1 MIRVASYNIRKS
13 VGTDWRRQPRQILD
27 VLREI
32 DADIV
37 ALQEVDRRF
46 GDRVSSLAPEAII
59 DKTDYKAIRFGVR
72 PGSLGWHGN
81 TILVRKSV
89 EVLHCERI
97 VLPALEPRGAAL
109 ADIQID
115 DLKLRVVGMHLGLVS
130 LWRRRQARAVLQR
143 LKALEEPLPT
153 VMMGDLN
160 EWNTEGGCLSH
171 FAEDHHVVAPGPSF
185 HSHLP
190 FASFDRII
198 TSADLSVQTAGV
210 HLSERARI
218 ASDHLPVWAEMTYL
232 GEVAAP
238 MRRAAALEPLAGE

>member
-27 VLREI
+27 VLSEL
-32 DADIV
+32 DADII

-46 GDRVSSLAPEAII
+46 GDRVSSLAPQAIAER
-59 DKTDYKAIRFGVR
+59 TAYKALRFGVR
-72 PGSLGWHGN
+72 PDSLGWHGN
-81 TILVRKSV
+81 TILVRKEM
-89 EVLHCERI
+89 EVLRCEKI

-109 ADIQID
+109 ADIRAGD
-115 DLKLRVVGMHLGLVS
+115 VRVRVVGMHLGLVS
-130 LWRRRQARAVLQR
+130 LWRRRQARAVLQQ
-143 LKALEEPLPT
+143 LKRLEEPLPT

-160 EWNTEGGCLSH
+160 EWNTEGGCLTH
-171 FAEDHHVVAPGPSF
+171 FAEEHHVVAPGPSF

-198 TSADLSVQTAGV
+198 TSPEIKVQDAGV

-218 ASDHLPVWAEMTYL
+218 ASDHLPVWAEL
-232 GEVAAP
+232 AFPAEAVAATGS
-238 MRRAAALEPLAGE
+238 RTAVAAD